1 MKRLLLLIALG
12 VAEGVLFFLIGRLD
26 NLVRA
31 TVPFL
36 LGWGVAVALYTLA
49 VLLVLR
55 WPPPQ
60 RAGLA
65 VVFLGAVFF
74 RALLLPAFPT
84 SSDDM
89 FRYIWDGRVQAHG
102 INPYY
107 YPPAAPEL
115 VALRD
120 EAVWPFINR
129 KQVPTIY
136 PPAAQLAFLALW
148 RVVPDSVVGT
158 KAAFALV
165 DVAVGAVLARALVW
179 AGRSPLL
186 ALIYLWHPLPVIEF
200 AHAGHLDPL
209 AILPLV
215 AALAA
220 RLRERPALSGVLLGL
235 ATLVKF
241 YPAVLLGAWWRWR
254 EWRLLLA
261 FGATVLLLY
270 LPYLGVGAAV
280 IGFLPGYF
288 GEEEYTTGGRYFFY
302 RPLAGVLPPAAFVV
316 LVVGVLAVLIA
327 WCLRRPLP
335 VGSPAFATRGL
346 TLVLVALLL
355 VTPSFPWYYAWL
367 LPLAAFQPRPAP
379 LYLAGAV
386 VLAYPWW
393 WLPELTSVPGPQL
406 WIVGPTLALALASWW
421 RAGVFAR
428 LWPLA
433 ARARLRDPA

>member
-1 MKRLLLLIALG
+1 MWR
-12 VAEGVLFFLIGRLD
+12 
-26 NLVRA
+26 
-31 TVPFL
+31 
-36 LGWGVAVALYTLA
+36 VALHTLA

-55 WPPPQ
+55 WPLPQ

-65 VVFLGAVFF
+65 VVFLGAVLF

-102 INPYY
+102 INPYR

-186 ALIYLWHPLPVIEF
+186 ALVYLWHPLPVVEF

-241 YPAVLLGAWWRWR
+241 YPALLLGAWWRWR

-270 LPYLGVGAAV
+270 LPYLGVGGSGHRLSAGLLRRGGVHHRRALLLLSTAGRDAAARR
-280 IGFLPGYF
+280 LRAA
-288 GEEEYTTGGRYFFY
+288 GGRGA
-302 RPLAGVLPPAAFVV
+302 RRAHCLVPPAAAAGRFP
-316 LVVGVLAVLIA
+316 
-327 WCLRRPLP
+327 CLRHAGPDARAGGAAPRDAEF
-335 VGSPAFATRGL
+335 S
-346 TLVLVALLL
+346 LVLR
-355 VTPSFPWYYAWL
+355 
-367 LPLAAFQPRPAP
+367 LAAAARSLPAAPGAALPCRGGRPGLP
-379 LYLAGAV
+379 MV
-386 VLAYPWW
+386 VAARACERARPSTLDRRTDACPC
-393 WLPELTSVPGPQL
+393 PGIL
-406 WIVGPTLALALASWW
+406 VAC
-421 RAGVFAR
+421 RGVFAR